1 MKYSIEFQMMR
12 NELGI
17 LCMNTLSLLEEKEV
31 EMSSFTFKLSLSFPE
46 LKDDLKKCRSLPE
59 AMAEVIRPRV
69 SLIQIDYL
77 EVIYENFAL
86 PRASIDAYIESI
98 ESFCNR
104 MTVEHAYGQDLMDE
118 FALHISKLESIAFT
132 LDWEG
137 DEHSLKDLLGLF
149 KKLVRQYSKRVKVK
163 VVFPKK
169 SFVVE
174 CYVPSHLQS
183 LIVRMI
189 QQNEKILHEE
199 KVLSVTAGG
208 VTVFTK
214 ASQVSK
220 V

>member
-1 MKYSIEFQMMR
+1 MMR
-12 NELGI
+12 NELGK
-17 LCMNTLSLLEEKEV
+17 LCGTTLSLLKEKEV
-31 EMSSFTFKLSLSFPE
+31 EMSSFTFTLSYSFPE
-46 LKDDLKKCRSLPE
+46 LRDDLKRCTSLPE

-77 EVIYENFAL
+77 EVIHENFVL
-86 PRASIDAYIESI
+86 PKDSIDAYNESI
-98 ESFCNR
+98 KSFCNT
-104 MTVEHAYGQDLMDE
+104 MTVDHAYGQDLMDE
-118 FALHISKLESIAFT
+118 FARHISKPESIAFT

-137 DEHSLKDLLGLF
+137 DEHCLRDLLGLF
-149 KKLVRQYSKRVKVK
+149 KKLVGQYSKRVKVK

-169 SFVVE
+169 SFVVQ

-199 KVLSVTAGG
+199 NVQSVTAGG
-208 VTVFTK
+208 FTVFTK
-214 ASQVSK
+214 ASHVSK

>member
-1 MKYSIEFQMMR
+1 MMR
-12 NELGI
+12 NELGK
-17 LCMNTLSLLEEKEV
+17 LCGNTVCLLIEKKI
-31 EMSSFTFKLSLSFPE
+31 EMSSFIFTLGYSFPE
-46 LKDDLKKCRSLPE
+46 LMNDLKKCKSLPE

-86 PRASIDAYIESI
+86 PRDSIDAYKEKI

-104 MTVEHAYGQDLMDE
+104 MAVEHAYGQDLMDE
-118 FALHISKLESIAFT
+118 LARHISKLESIAFT

-137 DEHSLKDLLGLF
+137 NEHCLKDLLGLF
-149 KKLVRQYSKRVKVK
+149 KKLVGQYSKRLKVK
-163 VVFPKK
+163 VAFPKK
-169 SFVVE
+169 SFIVQ
-174 CYVPSHLQS
+174 CYVPSYLQS

-208 VTVFTK
+208 VTVFTQ

>member
-1 MKYSIEFQMMR
+1 MEYSIEFQMMR
-12 NELGI
+12 DELGV
-17 LCMNTLSLLEEKEV
+17 LCENTLSLLEEKEV
-31 EMSSFTFKLSLSFPE
+31 EMPLFTFKLGLSFPE
-46 LKDDLKKCRSLPE
+46 LKGDLKMCTSLPE
-59 AMAEVIRPRV
+59 AISEVIRPRV

-77 EVIYENFAL
+77 EVIHKKFVL
-86 PRASIDAYIESI
+86 PKDSIDAYKEKI

-104 MTVEHAYGQDLMDE
+104 MTVEHAYGQDLMNE
-118 FALHISKLESIAFT
+118 FNRHVSKLESIAFT
-132 LDWEG
+132 LNWEG
-137 DEHSLKDLLGLF
+137 NEDYLRDLLGLF
-149 KKLVRQYSKRVKVK
+149 EKLFGQYSKRVKVK
-163 VVFPKK
+163 FAFPKR
-169 SFVVE
+169 SFDVQ
-174 CYVPSHLQS
+174 CYVPSHLQP